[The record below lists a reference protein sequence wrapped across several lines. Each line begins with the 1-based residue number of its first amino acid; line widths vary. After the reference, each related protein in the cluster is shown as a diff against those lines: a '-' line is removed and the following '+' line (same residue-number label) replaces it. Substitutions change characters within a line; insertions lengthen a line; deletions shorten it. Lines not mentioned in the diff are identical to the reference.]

1 MRSFK
6 IFLQVI
12 SHVAD
17 PMIISVQDF
26 DEYLV
31 GKLVPY
37 VTCQY
42 NKTKE
47 VQATIDQLI
56 GDLISAVE
64 KTEMQKV
71 HTLLKPNVAQRSST
85 QSPAVH
91 INKGELYKCLAS
103 AGTPYSASTV
113 KSVCN
118 GIAGANSDFRSDFGG
133 SSRVLSGQD
142 SKNSHQEGP
151 FREDR

>member
-6 IFLQVI
+6 IFLQII

-71 HTLLKPNVAQRSST
+71 ISNLNLGLYIKSL
-85 QSPAVH
+85 AV
-91 INKGELYKCLAS
+91 
-103 AGTPYSASTV
+103 V
-113 KSVCN
+113 V
-118 GIAGANSDFRSDFGG
+118 
-133 SSRVLSGQD
+133 VLSVSVSLMVIID
-142 SKNSHQEGP
+142 ACHVIYS
-151 FREDR
+151 

>member
-71 HTLLKPNVAQRSST
+71 ISNLNLGLYIKSL
-85 QSPAVH
+85 AVVVVLFVSIIDGH
-91 INKGELYKCLAS
+91 YRLELYIANLYSDLAINYIPS
-103 AGTPYSASTV
+103 IKALFSPSLIGRD
-113 KSVCN
+113 
-118 GIAGANSDFRSDFGG
+118 GIT
-133 SSRVLSGQD
+133 
-142 SKNSHQEGP
+142 
-151 FREDR
+151 